1 MSWLLGA
8 NALPRYP
15 PFSPPLRGL
24 LFAWLPGSIS
34 KRETKPMREL
44 RDDSLIDMKFMMGD
58 AGFTDRYFYKQ
69 IQKGNLPPPIKY
81 GRSSRWLYADYLKW
95 KNHALPPVE
104 NAS

>member
-1 MSWLLGA
+1 
-8 NALPRYP
+8 
-15 PFSPPLRGL
+15 
-24 LFAWLPGSIS
+24 
-34 KRETKPMREL
+34 
-44 RDDSLIDMKFMMGD
+44 MKFMMGD

-95 KNHALPPVE
+95 KNHALPSVE